1 MPNLFNIALY
11 QILNLEEDRSGIQ
24 NRLFT
29 FLICILKFTEINL
42 QDCVENGT
50 MKHLLNNEVLK
61 MMVDAVD
68 YESSDNKYNIQ
79 MKMLLELHLKLG
91 ELYTEI

>member
-1 MPNLFNIALY
+1 
-11 QILNLEEDRSGIQ
+11 
-24 NRLFT
+24 
-29 FLICILKFTEINL
+29 
-42 QDCVENGT
+42 